1 MLKKL
6 NLAYSRLLN
15 GDIPQASV
23 LLIIPKIIF
32 QEQLESES
40 MKLKQLEDKNNQK
53 ERKLISIIS
62 NQEDKIRTL
71 KSKLK
76 ELSEAQKGTEI
87 PTYKREVR

>member
-1 MLKKL
+1 
-6 NLAYSRLLN
+6 
-15 GDIPQASV
+15 
-23 LLIIPKIIF
+23 
-32 QEQLESES
+32 